1 MVYFN
6 FKASVQIKTPAYNVY
21 SGRKEGTLLISLLFF
36 IHSDIS
42 VTGMMAALN
51 NLPRNEFFNTMNFF
65 HSCYNASF
73 LSQAYLTRNVHV
85 LRAYWVR
92 QLLHVSLSLPAGF

>member
-21 SGRKEGTLLISLLFF
+21 SGRRQRTPLISLLFF

-51 NLPRNEFFNTMNFF
+51 NLPRNDFF
-65 HSCYNASF
+65 
-73 LSQAYLTRNVHV
+73 
-85 LRAYWVR
+85 
-92 QLLHVSLSLPAGF
+92 